1 MILPSKVSAS
11 MMCASLIDLKKD
23 VEELENV
30 GVDYLHI
37 DIMDGVFV
45 PNIMLSNE
53 FIKAVRS
60 VTDLPMDMH
69 LMIVQPENKIKWFDI
84 RPGDYVS
91 IHYESTSNVLGTLQ
105 LIEEMGGKPGV
116 ALSPATPVESIKY
129 LLENLQMVN
138 VMAVNPGFSG
148 RKMVPMT
155 LKKINDTREFL
166 NRNGREDISV
176 EVDGNITVEHA
187 KQMRDAGAD
196 MFVGG
201 SSSLF
206 LPNASISKNC
216 DMLFKSI
223 KKAAPIK

>member
-1 MILPSKVSAS
+1 MILTSKISAS

-23 VEELENV
+23 IKELENA

-116 ALSPATPVESIKY
+116 ALSPATPVESIQY

-155 LKKINDTREFL
+155 LQKIRDTRDFL
-166 NRNGREDISV
+166 NKNGQEGISV
-176 EVDGNITVEHA
+176 EVDGNVTFEHA

-206 LPNASISKNC
+206 IRKNEIKINYERLLNAVN
-216 DMLFKSI
+216 L
-223 KKAAPIK
+223 

>member
-1 MILPSKVSAS
+1 MILPPKISAS
-11 MMCASLIDLKKD
+11 MMCASLINLKKD
-23 VEELENV
+23 IEELENS

-37 DIMDGVFV
+37 DVMDGVFV

-60 VTDLPMDMH
+60 VTDLPLDMH
-69 LMIVQPENKIKWFDI
+69 LMIVQPENKVRWFDI
-84 RPGDYVS
+84 RPGDFVS

-105 LIEEMGGKPGV
+105 IIEEMGGRPGV
-116 ALSPATPVESIKY
+116 ALSPATPVESIRY
-129 LLENLQMVN
+129 LLKNLQMVN

-155 LKKINDTREFL
+155 LQKIRDTREFL
-166 NRNGREDISV
+166 NRNGREDITV
-176 EVDGNITVEHA
+176 EVDGNVTFEHA
-187 KQMRDAGAD
+187 TEMRRAGAD

-206 LPNASISKNC
+206 LRENPLTVNFEQLLASINQ
-216 DMLFKSI
+216 
-223 KKAAPIK
+223 

>member
-1 MILPSKVSAS
+1 MFLSPKISAS

-23 VEELENV
+23 IEELEAC

-60 VTDLPMDMH
+60 ITDLPLDMH
-69 LMIVQPENKIKWFDI
+69 LMIVQPENKIRWFDI
-84 RPGDYVS
+84 RPGDFVS
-91 IHYESTSNVLGTLQ
+91 IHYEATSNVLGTLQ
-105 LIEEMGGKPGV
+105 LIEEMGGRPGI

-129 LLENLQMVN
+129 LMENLQLVN

-155 LKKINDTREFL
+155 LQKLRDTREFL
-166 NRNGREDISV
+166 NKNRKNYISI
-176 EVDGNITVEHA
+176 EVDGNVTFEHA
-187 KQMRDAGAD
+187 TEMRKAGAD

-206 LPNASISKNC
+206 TKSN
-216 DMLFKSI
+216 SI
-223 KKAAPIK
+223 KNNFLKLYDSVRTIK